1 MTQPTV
7 GQAQTWRPDALR
19 RIADEWTHGA
29 TDLQARID
37 GATRSMIGSGDFWTG
52 PAADAARDGAATLS
66 ASGTALAD
74 ALTRAAL
81 AAREGAD
88 RIATAQSDVTIGV
101 DMALA
106 EGFDVADDGTVCPTD
121 PVPLLAAVRTDALS
135 RRIAGCLETLGTADG
150 DAARSIDEALAVFV
164 AGWPAMTQLRI
175 ADQIAAMTPGQRREL
190 IYAAPAIVG
199 NTNGVP
205 WGMRVEANRINIAR
219 AIADE
224 TGTDPDA
231 KRRIAF
237 YQELL
242 ADVDDPATGRR
253 VHRQILAFDPAR
265 STLVELNGDL
275 DMASSVAVLVPGM
288 NTTVEGSAA
297 DTTAARRF
305 VAATHGEVA
314 AITYLGGPFPAS
326 GNVLASVLE
335 ATSTHFALEMAPRLA
350 AFSADVDRTVDAT
363 GRQVAVTYVGHS
375 YGGSILG
382 TAEAL
387 GLTADRTLYV
397 AAAGAGVGVDD
408 PGDWHNR
415 NPDVLRFSMTA
426 PGDPIEFVQGLP
438 GGPHGADPDEMP
450 GVIRL
455 ATGHYDDGRPMAGP
469 RAHTDVIDCPASDS
483 WRTIL
488 GVITG
493 DRELIRVAGQ
503 ATQSSR

>member
-1 MTQPTV
+1 VTRPTV
-7 GQAQTWRPDALR
+7 GQAQAWRPDALR
-19 RIADEWTHGA
+19 RIADGWAHGA

-37 GATRSMIGSGDFWTG
+37 GATRSMNATGDFWTG
-52 PAADAARDGAATLS
+52 PAADAARDRAATLS
-66 ASGTALAD
+66 DSG
-74 ALTRAAL
+74 AAL
-81 AAREGAD
+81 ARALAHAARAARGGAD
-88 RIATAQSDVTIGV
+88 RIAAAHSDVTVGV
-101 DMALA
+101 DTALA
-106 EGFDVADDGTVCPTD
+106 EGFDVADDGTASPTD
-121 PVPLLAAVRTDALS
+121 PVPLLVSVRADALS
-135 RRIAGCLETLGTADG
+135 RRIVGGLETLGTADG
-150 DAARSIDEALAVFV
+150 DAASGIDQAFAAPV

-175 ADQIAAMTPGQRREL
+175 ADQIGAMTPGQRREL
-190 IYAAPAIVG
+190 IDAAPAIVG

-205 WGMRVEANRINIAR
+205 WDMRVEANRINIAR
-219 AIADE
+219 AIADQ
-224 TGTDPDA
+224 TGADPDA
-231 KRRIAF
+231 KRRITF
-237 YQELL
+237 YHDLL
-242 ADVDDPATGRR
+242 AEVDDPATGRR
-253 VHRQILAFDPAR
+253 VHRQILAFDPTR

-275 DMASSVAVLVPGM
+275 DTASSVAVLVPGM
-288 NTTVEGSAA
+288 NTTLEGSAA

-305 VAATHGEVA
+305 VTATHGEVA
-314 AITYLGGPFPAS
+314 AITYLGGPFPAG
-326 GNVLASVLE
+326 GNVLGSILE

-426 PGDPIEFVQGLP
+426 PGDPIELVQGLP

-493 DRELIRVAGQ
+493 DRELIQVAGQ
-503 ATQSSR
+503 AAQSSR